1 VTAVKHTVDP
11 LQGEMQQLGSA
22 ARAAAA
28 VLALAPTTQKN
39 EALRAAATALRAHVP
54 EILAAN
60 ARDLAAAVAR
70 GTAASLMDRL
80 KLDESRV
87 EGIAKGLEDVAALP
101 DPIGAVMAEWERPN
115 GLKIARVRVPL
126 GVIGIIYESRPN
138 VTADAGGL
146 CLKSG
151 NACILR
157 GGSDS
162 FESSR
167 AITACMQAGLKAA
180 GLHEAS
186 IQLVPTVDR
195 AAVGI
200 MLTMTDDI
208 DVIIPR
214 GGKSLIQRVAAESR
228 IPVIKHLDG
237 ICHVY
242 VDAAADPKKA
252 LDIVLNAKMRRT
264 SVCGAAETLLV
275 DRKIAQAQLPGLI
288 SALIEAGCEVRG
300 DEATRALNDHVV
312 PATSADWDTEYLDAI
327 ISVRVIDGVT
337 AAIEHIN
344 RHGSHHTD
352 SIVTEDAATAETFL
366 NHVDSG
372 IVLWNAS
379 TQFADGG
386 EFGMGA
392 EIGIST
398 GKLHAR
404 GPVGA
409 EQLTSYKYQV
419 RGSGQV
425 RP

>member
-1 VTAVKHTVDP
+1 MTAVKHTVDP

-39 EALRAAATALRAHVP
+39 EALRAAAAALRSRVP

-80 KLDESRV
+80 KLDEARV

-180 GLHEAS
+180 GLPEAS
-186 IQLVPTVDR
+186 IQLVPTTDR

-252 LDIVLNAKMRRT
+252 RDIVLNAKMRRT

-275 DRKIAQAQLPGLI
+275 DRSIAQAQLPGLVK
-288 SALIEAGCEVRG
+288 ALIEAGCEVRG
-300 DEATRALNDHVV
+300 DETVQALNDRVV

-327 ISVRVIDGVT
+327 ISVRVVDGV
-337 AAIEHIN
+337 AAAVEHIN

-419 RGSGQV
+419 RGSGQI

>member
-1 VTAVKHTVDP
+1 MTAVKHTVDP

-39 EALRAAATALRAHVP
+39 EALRAAAAALRSRVP

-80 KLDESRV
+80 KLDETRV
-87 EGIAKGLEDVAALP
+87 EGIAKGLEDVADLP

-180 GLHEAS
+180 GLPEAS
-186 IQLVPTVDR
+186 IQLVPTTDR

-242 VDAAADPKKA
+242 VDAAADPRKA
-252 LDIVLNAKMRRT
+252 RDIVLNAKMRRT

-275 DRKIAQAQLPGLI
+275 DRSIAQAQLPGLVE
-288 SALIEAGCEVRG
+288 ALIEAGCEVRG
-300 DEATRALNDHVV
+300 DQTVWALNDRVV
-312 PATSADWDTEYLDAI
+312 PATPADWDTEYLDAI
-327 ISVRVIDGVT
+327 ISVRVVDGID
-337 AAIEHIN
+337 AAVEHIN

-419 RGSGQV
+419 RGSGQI

>member
-39 EALRAAATALRAHVP
+39 EALLAAAAVLRARVP

-80 KLDESRV
+80 KLDDARV

-180 GLHEAS
+180 GLPEAS
-186 IQLVPTVDR
+186 IQLVPTTDR

-214 GGKSLIQRVAAESR
+214 GGKSLIQRVASESR

-252 LDIVLNAKMRRT
+252 RDIVLNAKMRRT
-264 SVCGAAETLLV
+264 SVCGATETLLV
-275 DRKIAQAQLPGLI
+275 DRKAAQAQLPGLV

-300 DEATRALNDHVV
+300 DEATHALNDRVV

-327 ISVRVIDGVT
+327 ISVRVVDGVT

-419 RGSGQV
+419 RGSGQI

>member
-1 VTAVKHTVDP
+1 MTAVKHTVDP

-39 EALRAAATALRAHVP
+39 EALRAAAAALRASVP

-252 LDIVLNAKMRRT
+252 RDIVLNAKMRRT

-275 DRKIAQAQLPGLI
+275 DRRIAQAQLPGLV

-300 DEATRALNDHVV
+300 DETTRALNDRVV
-312 PATSADWDTEYLDAI
+312 PATPADWDTEYLDAI
-327 ISVRVIDGVT
+327 ISVRVVDGVT
-337 AAIEHIN
+337 DAVEHIN

-419 RGSGQV
+419 RGSGQI